1 MQRREQEAARFV
13 EGSERVRG
21 SFGWLRGVNAN
32 LKIPPFSPPSW
43 FPGANDTSSFI
54 NGDRVAAFDLIYAC
68 IQKPRAQKP
77 IDRAAN
83 ETDESESEREREGGR
98 GRKKES
104 V

>member
-1 MQRREQEAARFV
+1 MASGRKRKFEN
-13 EGSERVRG
+13 SP
-21 SFGWLRGVNAN
+21 L
-32 LKIPPFSPPSW
+32 LPPSW

-83 ETDESESEREREGGR
+83 ETDESESERERGKEEEGGR
-98 GRKKES
+98 RRVYRDNGI
-104 V
+104 